1 MNADEFIK
9 QYMTT
14 EASLD
19 YVWSKAQAIASEYD
33 INLSSFNEED
43 TKSLNIANAQFIAGE
58 IDKGNAGLA
67 VGGNGGGQL
76 ATTDETKGKKN
87 KKNTPAT
94 TNSNQGIENL
104 KVAVQNLR
112 ATVANESDAMYEMSD
127 RKSTEVENAA
137 AARIVNRYKQISPN
151 IVSKVS
157 AGLQEYADE
166 SASFRG
172 QIGSIFDEAFADI
185 VNN

>member
-1 MNADEFIK
+1 
-9 QYMTT
+9 MTVVDLVKGFMKSEMT
-14 EASLD
+14 VEV
-19 YVWSKAQAIASEYD
+19 VWEKTQAICFQYGIDPAALD
-33 INLSSFNEED
+33 D
-43 TKSLNIANAQFIAGE
+43 ANAQFVAGE
-58 IDKGNAGLA
+58 IDKENAGLA
-67 VGGNGGGQL
+67 VTGSSGQL
-76 ATTDETKGKKN
+76 ATTDETKEKKN

-94 TNSNQGIENL
+94 TNNQGIENL
-104 KVAVQNLR
+104 KIAVQNLR

>member
-1 MNADEFIK
+1 MAV
-9 QYMTT
+9 TG
-14 EASLD
+14 
-19 YVWSKAQAIASEYD
+19 
-33 INLSSFNEED
+33 SS
-43 TKSLNIANAQFIAGE
+43 
-58 IDKGNAGLA
+58 
-67 VGGNGGGQL
+67 GQL
-76 ATTDETKGKKN
+76 ATTDETKEKKN

-94 TNSNQGIENL
+94 TNNQGIENL
-104 KVAVQNLR
+104 KIAVQNLR

>member
-1 MNADEFIK
+1 MEIKTVADLVKSFMKSEVSVDIVWEK
-9 QYMTT
+9 TQSICGQYGIDP
-14 EASLD
+14 AALD
-19 YVWSKAQAIASEYD
+19 D
-33 INLSSFNEED
+33 
-43 TKSLNIANAQFIAGE
+43 ANAQFVAGE
-58 IDKGNAGLA
+58 IDKENGGLA
-67 VGGNGGGQL
+67 VSENNGQL
-76 ATTDETKGKKN
+76 ATADEPKSKKN
-87 KKNTPAT
+87 KKIT
-94 TNSNQGIENL
+94 TTSNQGIENL

-127 RKSTEVENAA
+127 RKSSEVENAA

>member
-19 YVWSKAQAIASEYD
+19 YVWSKAQAIASEYG
-33 INLSSFNEED
+33 INLSSSSEED
-43 TKSLNIANAQFIAGE
+43 PKSLNIANAQFIAGE
-58 IDKGNAGLA
+58 IDKENAGLVVA
-67 VGGNGGGQL
+67 ESSGQL
-76 ATTDETKGKKN
+76 AITEGTKN
-87 KKNTPAT
+87 KKNKENTPAAT
-94 TNSNQGIENL
+94 TNNQGIENL
-104 KVAVQNLR
+104 RVAVQNLKT
-112 ATVANESDAMYEMSD
+112 TVASESDAMYEMSN
-127 RKSTEVENAA
+127 RKSCQVEDAA